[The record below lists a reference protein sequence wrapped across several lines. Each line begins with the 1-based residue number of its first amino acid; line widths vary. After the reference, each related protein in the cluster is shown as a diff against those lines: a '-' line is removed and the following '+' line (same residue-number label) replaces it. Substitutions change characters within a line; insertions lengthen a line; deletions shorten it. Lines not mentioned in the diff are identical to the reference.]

1 LPVTKDSLRATVVEV
16 VQAQPITDIHTH
28 LYAPPFGELLLWGV
42 DELITYHYLI
52 AETFRKASI
61 SYEAYWAL
69 SRTEQADLIW
79 QTLFI
84 ENSPISESC
93 RGVATA
99 LNDLGLDL
107 STRDLNEYRQY
118 FANLTPEEHIDK
130 VFSLANVKE
139 AVMTNDPFDDLERP
153 VWDNGTE
160 FDERFK
166 AALRIDPLLNSYVE
180 TGREKLSAEGYSVDE
195 ELSQT
200 ALAEIRR
207 FLSDWIKKMSPK
219 YMAVSLPPEFAY
231 PEDSPRGKILYEC
244 VLPVSREYNVPFAM
258 MIGVTRAVNP
268 QLGLAGD
275 GLAKADMRA
284 VENICRQN
292 PDNKFLVT
300 VLSRENQ
307 HELCVIGRKF
317 PNLMIFGCWWF
328 MNNPSIIE
336 EITRERIELL
346 GLSVIPQHSDARILD
361 QLVYKWK
368 HSKAII
374 TDVLVDKYGDLLD
387 SGWRLER
394 EELVRDVAGLL
405 GENFDRF
412 IEG

>member
-1 LPVTKDSLRATVVEV
+1 MPVTRENLRATVEEV

-52 AETFRKASI
+52 AETFRKADI

-69 SRTEQADLIW
+69 SKTEQADLIW

-93 RGVATA
+93 RGVVTA

-107 STRDLNEYRQY
+107 SNRDLNEYRQY
-118 FANLTPEEHIDK
+118 FAHLTPEEHIDK

-139 AVMTNDPFDDLERP
+139 VVMTNDPFDDLERS
-153 VWDNGTE
+153 VWDNGTD

-166 AALRIDPLLNSYVE
+166 AALRIDPLLNAYVE
-180 TGREKLSAEGYSVDE
+180 TGREKLSAGGYNVDE
-195 ELSQT
+195 ELSDT

-219 YMAVSLPPEFAY
+219 YMAVSLPPEFAF
-231 PEDSPRGKILYEC
+231 PEDSARGKILREC

-268 QLGLAGD
+268 QLRLAGD
-275 GLAKADMRA
+275 GLAKADMRS
-284 VENICRQN
+284 VENICREN
-292 PDNKFLVT
+292 PNNKFFVT

-317 PNLMIFGCWWF
+317 PNLMAFGCWWF

-374 TDVLVDKYGDLLD
+374 TDVLADKYGDLLD

>member
-1 LPVTKDSLRATVVEV
+1 MPINKENLPATIEEV
-16 VQAQPITDIHTH
+16 VGGQPVTDIHTH
-28 LYAPPFGELLLWGV
+28 LYAPAFGELLLWGV

-52 AETFRKASI
+52 AETFRKADVT
-61 SYEAYWAL
+61 YEAYWAM
-69 SRTEQADLIW
+69 SKSEQADLIW
-79 QTLFI
+79 RTLFI

-107 STRDLNEYRQY
+107 SIRDLNEYRQY

-139 AVMTNDPFDDLERP
+139 VVMTNDPFDDLERP
-153 VWDNGTE
+153 VWENGTA

-166 AALRIDPLLNSYVE
+166 ASLRIDPLLNSYAE
-180 TGREKLSAEGYSVDE
+180 AGREKLSAEGYNVDE
-195 ELSQT
+195 ELSDT

-207 FLSDWIKKMSPK
+207 FLSDWIEKMKPK
-219 YMAVSLPPEFAY
+219 YMAVSLPPDFAY
-231 PEDSPRGKILYEC
+231 PAASSRGKILHEC
-244 VLPVSREYNVPFAM
+244 VLPVSRDRGVPFAM

-268 QLGLAGD
+268 QLQLAGD
-275 GLAKADMRA
+275 GVAKADMRA
-284 VENICRQN
+284 VENICCEN
-292 PDNKFLVT
+292 PDNRFLVT

-336 EITRERIELL
+336 EMTRERIELL

-374 TDVLVDKYGDLLD
+374 ADVLTDKYSDLLD

-394 EELVRDVAGLL
+394 EEIERDVAGLL
-405 GENFDRF
+405 GGNFDRF
-412 IEG
+412 IGA